1 REHFFSLG
9 CFHPELPLQTLWSV
23 SLYAGPTMQFTRTE
37 KHNAVVLALSGEIEM
52 YNIGPVKAEVQKLI
66 EEKKVRIVLNL
77 QDVPFIDSTG
87 IGMVLLFQKN
97 LKDAGGGLKLVK
109 LTPSVEQVFRLTRLI
124 QIVEI
129 FDSDEAAI
137 ASFR

>member
-1 REHFFSLG
+1 M
-9 CFHPELPLQTLWSV
+9 PLQTLWSV
-23 SLYAGPTMQFTRTE
+23 SLYARPIMQFTRTE

-52 YNIGPVKAEVQKLI
+52 YNIGPVKTEVQKLI

-87 IGMVLLFQKN
+87 IGMVLLFQKS

>member
-1 REHFFSLG
+1 
-9 CFHPELPLQTLWSV
+9 
-23 SLYAGPTMQFTRTE
+23 MQFTRTE
-37 KHNAVVLALSGEIEM
+37 KQNAVILTLSGEIEM

-66 EEKKVRIVLNL
+66 EEKKIRLVLNM

-109 LTPSVEQVFRLTRLI
+109 LSPSVEQVFRLTRLI
-124 QIVEI
+124 KIVEI